1 MSFNYHKH
9 KGHGGDGDS
18 FWTSYSDL
26 FLGLS
31 TIFLLLYVITSLRT
45 GTDSIK
51 NMIENQNLRSEVQN
65 LQTQLKM
72 YESMKSDYLQNQAPQ
87 DEIKEYQEL
96 MDKLTLLQEEAKDES
111 EKLKRQAMENAAKG
125 KALNK
130 YQQMVRN
137 ILNAN
142 KVAKVKIVNR
152 NDLIDEQ
159 DVEIDDQQ
167 QQIGQLEQDVT
178 QKKRMIE
185 ATERKIA
192 DANEELERRIKEVER
207 QRKANKLNAKAYQKK
222 LAQLKKQ
229 NETEIEE
236 LQAKTESYEEELNK
250 SQNQLSALTGQ
261 LQATTS
267 KLAAKEGEAAALQ
280 TKIAGL
286 RGEFEAEKARDRA
299 GFEAALAKE
308 KLSGKERAA
317 REAAFRAEAAAKE
330 RALGDR
336 IAGLS
341 GELAKAKAEMDAR
354 KGIAK
359 EIAAGFARAGIKA
372 DVDMKTG
379 DVVIDF
385 GNNYF
390 ESDSAR
396 LKPQMKSIIEKAMPV
411 YSKSLFGNPKVANQI
426 SSVEV
431 IGFASPTYK
440 GRFVDPNSRR
450 PEDIEAMK
458 YNMDLSY
465 RRANAI
471 FSHVISDG
479 AMKFQHHDRLVK
491 KMKVSGRSFLEVFS
505 SNRSMASS
513 QDFCKVN
520 DCRKAQRVII
530 RFSMDGK

>member
-1 MSFNYHKH
+1 MSFNYQKH
-9 KGHGGDGDS
+9 KDHGGGDS

-31 TIFLLLYVITSLRT
+31 TIFLMLYVLSSLRT

-51 NMIENQNLRSEVQN
+51 NMIENQNLKSQVQN

-87 DEIKEYQEL
+87 DELKEYQEL
-96 MDKLTLLQEEAKDES
+96 MDKLSLLQEEARDEA
-111 EKLKRQAMENAAKG
+111 EKLKRQAMENVAKE
-125 KALNK
+125 KALTK

-142 KVAKVKIVNR
+142 KVAKVKIINR
-152 NDLIDEQ
+152 NDVIDEQ
-159 DVEIDDQQ
+159 DVEIDDQE
-167 QQIGQLEQDVT
+167 QQIGQLEQDVN
-178 QKKRMIE
+178 QKKRLIE
-185 ATERKIA
+185 QTERKIA
-192 DANEELERRIKEVER
+192 DANEELERRIQEVER
-207 QRKANKLNAKAYQKK
+207 QRKQNKINAKAYQKR

-229 NETEIEE
+229 NESKVEE
-236 LQAKTESYEEELNK
+236 LQAKTQSYEAELNK
-250 SQNQLSALTGQ
+250 SQSQLNQLSGALQETS
-261 LQATTS
+261 S

-280 TKIAGL
+280 SKIAGL
-286 RGEFEAEKARDRA
+286 RGEFENEKARDRA
-299 GFEAALAKE
+299 AFEAALAKE
-308 KLSGKERAA
+308 KLSGAERAA
-317 REAAFRAEAAAKE
+317 REGAFRAAAAKKE
-330 RALGDR
+330 RELGER

-341 GELAKAKAEMDAR
+341 GELQRAKAEMDAR

-390 ESDSAR
+390 ESDSAK
-396 LKPQMKSIIEKAMPV
+396 LKPAMKTIIEKAMPV
-411 YSKSLFGNPKVANQI
+411 YSKSLFGNPKVASKI
-426 SSVEV
+426 SAVEV

-440 GRFVDPNSRR
+440 GKFVDPNSSR
-450 PEDIEAMK
+450 PEDLQAIK

-465 RRANAI
+465 RRANSI
-471 FSHVISDG
+471 FSHIIEDEK
-479 AMKFQHHDRLVK
+479 MKFEHHDALVK

-505 SNRSMASS
+505 ANRNIASS

-530 RFSMDGK
+530 RFSMDGN